1 MQPPRNKRDAFKWLW
16 AVAELPASMKEKA
29 LLWPLALHADINGQS
44 YPGEATLRRESGLGS
59 ESTLRRTLRQL
70 ERRGWIKTAP
80 NTHPV
85 KIGHKTY
92 FTNTYTMTMTMTPG
106 RAVRVMTGHD
116 TGTGGQ
122 NEGDGRSQ
130 DTSRAV
136 NSSFTGG
143 QSYDRETARGTAR
156 GTARVRKSGS
166 LTRKD
171 EFVSV
176 CNPRIIQ

>member
-16 AVAELPASMKEKA
+16 AVAELPASMREKA
-29 LLWPLALHADINGQS
+29 LLYPLALHADSNGQS

-92 FTNTYTMTMTMTPG
+92 FTNTYTLTMTPG
-106 RAVRVMTGHD
+106 RAVTAMTGHD
-116 TGTGGQ
+116 AGTGGQ
-122 NEGDGRSQ
+122 NEGDGRSK

-136 NSSFTGG
+136 KTGFTGG
-143 QSYDRETARGTAR
+143 HSYDREMSRGMSKGMSRGT
-156 GTARVRKSGS
+156 KSGS

-171 EFVSV
+171 EFVSD
-176 CNPRIIQ
+176 CKPRIIQ